1 MTKPARECPVC
12 GKKFR
17 GAKGRDMHYRD
28 VHEKADEREAAE

>member
-1 MTKPARECPVC
+1 MVKPAKECPKC

-28 VHEKADEREAAE
+28 VHEKAIEKENAE